1 MFFVERQLCLVGR
14 TCWQQTGSII
24 PSSRR
29 GTRLLEAREDV
40 MNDGR
45 EERMRNMLFVFSEC
59 FILCEAAEREA
70 GRRGGG

>member
-24 PSSRR
+24 PSRRR

-45 EERMRNMLFVFSEC
+45 EERMRNMLFVF
-59 FILCEAAEREA
+59 
-70 GRRGGG
+70 